1 MNHRVL
7 RVESDGFSSAVQK
20 AERLKTD
27 LEILR
32 NKIRSD
38 LCDLLLARL
47 VVYLQHLFEFSCQ
60 FVSIA
65 LFVLSA
71 MPLVFNHFSDA
82 LLFLICLQLFS
93 VHCINY

>member
-7 RVESDGFSSAVQK
+7 KAESDCFSFAIQK

-38 LCDLLLARL
+38 LCNLLLARS
-47 VVYLQHLFEFSCQ
+47 VAYLQHLDAFVCQ
-60 FVSIA
+60 FLSFALIA
-65 LFVLSA
+65 LSL
-71 MPLVFNHFSDA
+71 
-82 LLFLICLQLFS
+82 
-93 VHCINY
+93 